1 MTQRAQKLIREA
13 LELPLNE
20 RAEVAAEL
28 LASIDGEPDSDAEA
42 AWATE
47 IERRARRAIAG
58 ESVGSDWADVRARIE
73 AQLAK

>member
-47 IERRARRAIAG
+47 VERRARRAIAG
-58 ESVGSDWADVRARIE
+58 ESVGSDWTDVRARIE